1 MKSLYTIHPA
11 TRLGIGTA
19 VVLVS
24 LLAGCGGYSGGSGYA
39 MPAATLTSIAIV
51 PSSEELTTGTTAR
64 LTAVGN
70 YSNGTTADITNSV
83 IWSSAAPST
92 ASVGSGTGVVTGN
105 AVGTASITATLNNS
119 AMYGGV
125 ISATESTTVTA
136 ATVTGITIAPV
147 TTSVAKGTTVTFSAT
162 GGFSDG
168 STGNISGAV
177 TWASSDTTV
186 ATVDASGIAK
196 GVGAGSC
203 TISAS
208 LNGNGIANTAA
219 LTVF

>member
-1 MKSLYTIHPA
+1 MKSLHIIHPA
-11 TRLGIGTA
+11 TRFDLGI
-19 VVLVS
+19 VIVLTS
-24 LLAGCGGYSGGSGYA
+24 LLAGCGGYSGGSGYS
-39 MPAATLTSIAIV
+39 MPAASLTSITIV

-64 LTAVGN
+64 LTATGN

-83 IWSSAAPST
+83 IWSSAAPTT
-92 ASVGSGTGVVTGN
+92 ASVGSSTGVVTGN
-105 AVGTASITATLNNS
+105 AVGTTSITATLSNS

-125 ISATESTTVTA
+125 ISATETTTVTA
-136 ATVTGITIAPV
+136 ATLTGITIAPV
-147 TTSVAKGTTVTFSAT
+147 TMSVAKGGTTTFTAT

-168 STGNISGAV
+168 TTGNISGAV
-177 TWASSDTTV
+177 TWASSDPSV

-196 GVGAGSC
+196 GVGAGSS

-208 LNGNGIANTAA
+208 LNGIANIAT